1 VGVDAA
7 RLQRVVNAM
16 LRFNLLP
23 QSDRLFKITTMT
35 GG

>member
-1 VGVDAA
+1 
-7 RLQRVVNAM
+7 VVNAM